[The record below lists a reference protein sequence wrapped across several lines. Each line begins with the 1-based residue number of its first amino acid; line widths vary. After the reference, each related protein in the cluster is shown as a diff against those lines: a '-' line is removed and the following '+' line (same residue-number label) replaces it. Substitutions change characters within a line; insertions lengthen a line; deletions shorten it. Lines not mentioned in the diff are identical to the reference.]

1 MLLVKGSVIIISGRN
16 VIKGDLGV
24 AIDKEKITDVGKSD
38 ELEKSYDFDAT
49 FGGKNCLIMPGLVN
63 AHVHT
68 HLSLLRGL
76 ADNLPQR
83 RWVEEK
89 IHPFERRLDEHS
101 SFIAALGSV
110 AEMSLN
116 GTTAIADV
124 CYHPEK
130 VVEALDILGV
140 KGLISNVIQE
150 GFEPDNALEKTEK
163 NVEIFRKYDIV
174 KPSIGPCCPARTN
187 ETHLLEVQRLSRK
200 LHIPIQIH
208 ISETLEEVE
217 FIKNKYEMR
226 PVEYLDSL
234 GMFDNDVLA
243 AHCVWVND
251 DEINILKEKNVTIV
265 INPSSNLKL
274 ASGVAPIHKFIDR
287 GLKVAIGTDSAA
299 CNNTVNSFSEMRLA
313 SLVAKA
319 TSNDATVLPASKAL
333 EMATDSTALGFD
345 SGTIEP
351 GRLADIALIDIEKMS
366 MVPMHD
372 PVSNIV
378 YSANGSEIHTVIS
391 SGKVIV
397 EDEKLAI
404 VSEKLL
410 RERINTVAL
419 KIARDLSR

>member
-1 MLLVKGSVIIISGRN
+1 MLLVKGSVIIISGRK

-38 ELEKSYDFDAT
+38 ELERNHDFDAT

-76 ADNLPQR
+76 ADNLPQK

-89 IHPFERRLDEHS
+89 IDPFEHRLDDHS
-101 SFIAALGSV
+101 SFVAALGSV
-110 AEMSLN
+110 AEMSLS
-116 GTTAIADV
+116 GTTAIADM
-124 CYHPEK
+124 CCHPEK

-150 GFEPDNALEKTEK
+150 GFEPDNALENTEK
-163 NVEIFRKYDIV
+163 NVELFRKYDIV
-174 KPSIGPCCPARTN
+174 KPSIGPCCPVRTN
-187 ETHLLEVQRLSRK
+187 ETHLLEVRRLSRK
-200 LHIPIQIH
+200 HHIPIQIH
-208 ISETLEEVE
+208 ISETLDEVE

-226 PVEYLDSL
+226 PVEYLHSL
-234 GMFDNDVLA
+234 GMLDNDVLA

-251 DEINILKEKNVTIV
+251 NEIDILKEKNVTIA

-274 ASGVAPIHKFIDR
+274 ATGVAPIHKFVDR
-287 GLKVAIGTDSAA
+287 GLKVGIGTDSAA
-299 CNNTVNSFSEMRLA
+299 CNNAVNSFSEMRLA
-313 SLVAKA
+313 SLLAKA
-319 TSNDATVLPASKAL
+319 TSNDATVLPASNAL
-333 EMATDSTALGFD
+333 EMATDSTVLGFD
-345 SGTIEP
+345 GGTIEP

-366 MVPMHD
+366 MAPMHN

-391 SGKVIV
+391 GGKVIV
-397 EDEKLAI
+397 QDKKLAI

-410 RERINTVAL
+410 RERIHTIAQ